1 MPSACHSCLGL
12 AWEAQP
18 WLVSG
23 VVPGCWLLAG
33 SFGFHTDLVAGDG
46 FATGIVK
53 FRALF
58 RVRGDSHSS
67 GLGPHAL
74 VWKEV

>member
-1 MPSACHSCLGL
+1 MAGKWCGTR
-12 AWEAQP
+12 
-18 WLVSG
+18 
-23 VVPGCWLLAG
+23 LLAV
-33 SFGFHTDLVAGDG
+33 SWLIWAEARIGFHTDLVTGDG